1 MQQVDLRAAGLSPK
15 ELPVWQYLNDLY
27 ARHRPNQSG
36 QLASYIPELSA
47 VDPDLFSVAFAT
59 TDGFVYE
66 VGDTSALFTIQSIS
80 KAVIYALA
88 LEDHGHEEVL
98 SHIGVEPSGDAFNS
112 ISFDERNNRPFNPMV
127 NAGAIVASAL
137 IKGADHAE
145 RYQRILDIF
154 QRFTGRI
161 LDLDEAVYRSE
172 TLTGNRNRAIAYLE
186 LNAGMIS
193 GDVNEHLDLYF
204 RQCSL
209 LVTARDLAMIG
220 ATLANGGVNPV
231 TRQRAI
237 STENV
242 RSVLSVMNT
251 CGMYDYAGGWQFSVG
266 LPAKSGVGGGIAAV
280 LPGQLGIGTFSPR
293 LDAVGNSARGVKVCE
308 DISANFRLHLFE
320 DRGGGLAPLRRVYR
334 SDEVH
339 SKRVRRHE
347 QARTL
352 DRYGH
357 LIAVY
362 ELQAELGF
370 IEAERVTRRIVEDM
384 SSAYY
389 FVLDLTR
396 VLRIDGV
403 AVTLLNTARHTLE
416 EAGKGFAVV
425 TVSGELP
432 LAFEQDIHFL
442 TVDQALEHFENRLL
456 EQAGGNP
463 ADTAVPLAEFDL
475 LASLDE
481 GMLAELSKRL
491 RLQRFEPG
499 DKLIAQSARAD
510 ELFFLTEGH
519 VDISV
524 GVGNAPSH
532 RVSTVEAGTAFGEL
546 ALFGHAPRTADV
558 IASSNGSA
566 LVLDREALDD
576 LHANAP
582 AAHSALVL
590 AVGASLA
597 ERLRRA
603 NAEIR
608 ALSR

>member
-1 MQQVDLRAAGLSPK
+1 MQQVDLRSAGLSPK

-27 ARHRPNQSG
+27 SRHRPNLSG
-36 QLASYIPELSA
+36 ELASYIPELSA
-47 VDPDLFSVAFAT
+47 VDPDQFSLAFAT

-66 VGDTSALFTIQSIS
+66 VGDTSALFTIQSVS

-88 LEDHGHEEVL
+88 LEDHGREEVL
-98 SHIGVEPSGDAFNS
+98 RHIGVEPSGEAFNS
-112 ISFDERNNRPFNPMV
+112 ITFDERNNRPFNPMV
-127 NAGAIVASAL
+127 NAGAIAASAM
-137 IKGADHAE
+137 IKGAGHAE

-172 TLTGNRNRAIAYLE
+172 TITGNRNRAIAYLE

-237 STENV
+237 STDNV

-320 DRGGGLAPLRRVYR
+320 DRGGGLVPLRRVYR

-347 QARTL
+347 QARKL

-370 IEAERVTRRIVEDM
+370 IEAERVTRRIIEDLD
-384 SSAYY
+384 SAYY

-403 AVTLLNTARHTLE
+403 AVTLLNTARRTLLD
-416 EAGKGFAVV
+416 AGKGFAVV
-425 TVSGELP
+425 TISGELP
-432 LAFEQDIHFL
+432 HTFEQDIHFPN
-442 TVDQALEHFENRLL
+442 VDQAMEHFENRLL
-456 EQAGGNP
+456 EQAGSGQTD
-463 ADTAVPLAEFDL
+463 ATVPLAEFDL
-475 LASLDE
+475 LAGLDE
-481 GMLAELSKRL
+481 TMLAALVKRL
-491 RLQRFEPG
+491 RPLPFEPG
-499 DKLIAQSARAD
+499 TKLIAQNARAD
-510 ELFFLTEGH
+510 ELFFLTEGR
-519 VDISV
+519 VDITV
-524 GVGNAPSH
+524 RVGNAPSH
-532 RVSTVEAGTAFGEL
+532 RVSTVEPGTVFGEL

-558 IASSNGSA
+558 VAVSSGTA
-566 LVLDREALDD
+566 LVLDRDGLED
-576 LHANAP
+576 LAVNAP
-582 AAHSALVL
+582 AAHNALVI

>member
-1 MQQVDLRAAGLSPK
+1 MQQVDLRAAGLSPS
-15 ELPVWQYLNDLY
+15 ELPVWQYLNELY
-27 ARHRPNQSG
+27 SRHRPNQSG

-47 VDPDLFSVAFAT
+47 VNPDQFALAFAT

-66 VGDTSALFTIQSIS
+66 VGDTGALFTIQSVS

-88 LEDHGHEEVL
+88 LEDHGRDEVL
-98 SHIGVEPSGDAFNS
+98 RHIGVEPSGEAFNS
-112 ISFDERNNRPFNPMV
+112 ITFDERNNRPFNPMV
-127 NAGAIVASAL
+127 NAGAIAASAL

-154 QRFTGRI
+154 QRFTGRL

-172 TLTGNRNRAIAYLE
+172 SLTGNRNRAIAYLE

-237 STENV
+237 STDNV

-266 LPAKSGVGGGIAAV
+266 LPAKSGVGGGISAV

-320 DRGGGLAPLRRVYR
+320 DRGGGLVPLRRVYR

-347 QARTL
+347 QARKL

-362 ELQAELGF
+362 ELQGELGF
-370 IEAERVTRRIVEDM
+370 IEAERVTRRIIEDLD
-384 SSAYY
+384 SAYY

-403 AVTLLNTARHTLE
+403 AVTLLNTARHTLQ

-425 TVSGELP
+425 SISDELP
-432 LAFEQDIHFL
+432 HTFGQDMHFPN
-442 TVDQALEHFENRLL
+442 VDQALEYFEDRLL
-456 EQAGGNP
+456 EQAGTSQTD
-463 ADTAVPLAEFDL
+463 AAVPLGEFDL
-475 LASLDE
+475 LAGLDE
-481 GMLAELSKRL
+481 AMLMALAKRL
-491 RLQRFEPG
+491 RPQPFEPG
-499 DKLIAQSARAD
+499 TRLIAQNARAD

-519 VDISV
+519 VDITV
-524 GVGNAPSH
+524 RVGNAPSH
-532 RVSTVEAGTAFGEL
+532 RVSTVEPGTVFGEL

-558 IASSNGSA
+558 VAVSSGTA
-566 LVLDREALDD
+566 LVLDRDALDD
-576 LHANAP
+576 LAANAP
-582 AAHSALVL
+582 AAHNALVI

>member
-1 MQQVDLRAAGLSPK
+1 MQQVDFRSAGLSPK
-15 ELPVWQYLNDLY
+15 ELPVWQYLNELY
-27 ARHRPNQSG
+27 SRHRPNQSG
-36 QLASYIPELSA
+36 QLGSYIPELSA
-47 VDPDLFSVAFAT
+47 VDPDQFALAFAT

-66 VGDTSALFTIQSIS
+66 VGDIGALFTIQSVS

-88 LEDHGHEEVL
+88 LEDHGREEVL
-98 SHIGVEPSGDAFNS
+98 RHIGVEPSGEAFNS
-112 ISFDERNNRPFNPMV
+112 ITFDERNNRPFNPMV
-127 NAGAIVASAL
+127 NAGAIAASAM
-137 IKGADHAE
+137 IKGADHTE

-154 QRFTGRI
+154 QRFTGRM

-172 TLTGNRNRAIAYLE
+172 SLTGNRNRAIAYLE
-186 LNAGMIS
+186 LNAGMIA
-193 GDVNEHLDLYF
+193 GDVDEHLDLYF

-237 STENV
+237 STDNV

-320 DRGGGLAPLRRVYR
+320 DRGGGLVPLRRVYR

-347 QARTL
+347 QARKL

-357 LIAVY
+357 LIAIY

-370 IEAERVTRRIVEDM
+370 IEAERVTRRIIEDLD
-384 SSAYY
+384 SAYY
-389 FVLDLTR
+389 FVVDLTR

-403 AVTLLNTARHTLE
+403 AVTLLNTARRTLQ

-425 TVSGELP
+425 SISGELP
-432 LAFEQDIHFL
+432 HTFEQDMHFPN
-442 TVDQALEHFENRLL
+442 VDQALEYFEDRLL
-456 EQAGGNP
+456 DQAGSGQTD
-463 ADTAVPLAEFDL
+463 AAVPLAEFDL
-475 LASLDE
+475 LAGLDE
-481 GMLAELSKRL
+481 AMLAALARRL
-491 RLQRFEPG
+491 RPQPFEPG
-499 DKLIAQSARAD
+499 ARLIAQNARAD
-510 ELFFLTEGH
+510 ELFFLIEGH
-519 VDISV
+519 VDITV
-524 GVGNAPSH
+524 RVGNAPSH
-532 RVSTVEAGTAFGEL
+532 RVSTVEPGTVFGEL

-558 IASSNGSA
+558 VAVSTGTA
-566 LVLDREALDD
+566 LVLDRDALDD
-576 LHANAP
+576 LAANAP
-582 AAHSALVL
+582 ATHNALVM